1 MYFKACSAITVKDCI
16 MVHEESVHNRRMMP
30 RQIHRSF
37 VNDCLSFSYPYSYK
51 TAEIGRNLASLQI
64 KLDLKTCECHF
75 CFNER
80 IQARGRKN

>member
-1 MYFKACSAITVKDCI
+1 

-75 CFNER
+75 ALMKGFRHEVGGTDGASICVFK
-80 IQARGRKN
+80 QG

>member
-1 MYFKACSAITVKDCI
+1 
-16 MVHEESVHNRRMMP
+16 MVHKESVHKRIMRP
-30 RQIHRSF
+30 SLIHRSF

-80 IQARGRKN
+80 IEEHEGGETDGASICVLNKVS